1 MAVAAWGWA
10 RQSSLCPCAPA
21 LHAWTSATACLTCLL
36 LPHHASLLPPAT
48 ACLPPATASSCFFLC
63 YCYTFIMPATAC
75 LTCLPPATACY
86 CRPDVRMR
94 LGLWGIASAGVAA
107 ALVWGM
113 LAIQLGRQQQ
123 ALAAGLAT
131 KEKEEAMR
139 QVGTA
144 IPTRSTTAGL

>member
-1 MAVAAWGWA
+1 
-10 RQSSLCPCAPA
+10 
-21 LHAWTSATACLTCLL
+21 
-36 LPHHASLLPPAT
+36 
-48 ACLPPATASSCFFLC
+48 
-63 YCYTFIMPATAC
+63 MPATAC